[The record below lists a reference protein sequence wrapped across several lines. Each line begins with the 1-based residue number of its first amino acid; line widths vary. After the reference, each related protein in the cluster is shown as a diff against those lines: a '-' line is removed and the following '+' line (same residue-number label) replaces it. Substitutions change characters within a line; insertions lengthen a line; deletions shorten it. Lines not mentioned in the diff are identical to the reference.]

1 MTVHYEIGQNFKYS
15 VAVNKHFI
23 SSPARFK
30 VGSAFP
36 MVISSDLRMGKH
48 RDDDHEEDAP
58 YFTRS
63 LRSLRFSSI
72 SKWIFSEKA
81 TKKSLSQFEITLTNF
96 DFYQELIDNL
106 QSHCQAKYY
115 RGSSLDGFVLIRL
128 MISLLFTEEYSG
140 WLDWPKSD
148 VLIILEFVEKIPS

>member
-1 MTVHYEIGQNFKYS
+1 MFLSVSDHDDSSLWNWTNVYS
-15 VAVNKHFI
+15 VAVNIHFI
-23 SSPARFK
+23 SSPAR
-30 VGSAFP
+30 
-36 MVISSDLRMGKH
+36 
-48 RDDDHEEDAP
+48 
-58 YFTRS
+58 FTRS

-106 QSHCQAKYY
+106 QSHCRAKYY
-115 RGSSLDGFVLIRL
+115 RGSSLDGIILIRL